1 MKISGVLQVGGVSM
15 LSPPSIP
22 PTREAGGEAEWELC
36 VISLW
41 KTLSPTCHCLER
53 RSAPASPFLSP
64 CGRVW
69 FLRCSSSSGR
79 AAVLLGD
86 GEAVQ
91 RQKEAKGVRGRGD
104 GGQRELKGSRP
115 PARGALTSWG

>member
-1 MKISGVLQVGGVSM
+1 MKISGVLQVGAVSM
-15 LSPPSIP
+15 LSPLNA
-22 PTREAGGEAEWELC
+22 PTREAGGKAEWVLC

-41 KTLSPTCHCLER
+41 KTLSPTCRCLER
-53 RSAPASPFLSP
+53 RRAPASPFLSP
-64 CGRVW
+64 CGCAW

-86 GEAVQ
+86 GEAAP

-104 GGQRELKGSRP
+104 GGQRELTGSRP
-115 PARGALTSWG
+115 PERGALTSWG